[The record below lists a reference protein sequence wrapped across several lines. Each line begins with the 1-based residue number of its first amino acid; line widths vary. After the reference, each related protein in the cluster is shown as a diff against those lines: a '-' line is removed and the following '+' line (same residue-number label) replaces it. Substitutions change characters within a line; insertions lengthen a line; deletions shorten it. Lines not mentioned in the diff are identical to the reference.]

1 MTLPEWIAMSS
12 SRLELAKEAL
22 EVLDSIPSEASGV
35 ALVER
40 AALESKRDPEIL
52 TIYSKN
58 SNSSS
63 Q

>member
-1 MTLPEWIAMSS
+1 MTLPEWIAMNS
-12 SRLELAKEAL
+12 SRLEQAKAAL
-22 EVLDSIPSEASGV
+22 EGLDSIRSEASGV

-40 AALESKRDPEIL
+40 AALESKRDPVIL

>member
-1 MTLPEWIAMSS
+1 MTLPEWIAMNSS
-12 SRLELAKEAL
+12 KLELAKQVL
-22 EVLDSIPSEASGV
+22 EGSDSIRSEASGA

-40 AALESKRDPEIL
+40 AAQGSKRDLEIL

-63 Q
+63 L

>member
-1 MTLPEWIAMSS
+1 MPLEWIAMNS
-12 SRLELAKEAL
+12 SRLELAKPVL
-22 EVLDSIPSEASGV
+22 EGSDSIRSEASGV

-40 AALESKRDPEIL
+40 AGLASKRDLEIL

-63 Q
+63 L